1 MARGLTPSQPAVYN
15 ALRTLTAQ
23 IIRRAA
29 IPERVVAQELGVTQG
44 MISGTLNGRMTSAV
58 TLMEIA
64 RVIMSAISP
73 DDQRALQEELD
84 HVVPLIRKPRR

>member
-1 MARGLTPSQPAVYN
+1 
-15 ALRTLTAQ
+15 
-23 IIRRAA
+23 
-29 IPERVVAQELGVTQG
+29 
-44 MISGTLNGRMTSAV
+44 MTSAV